1 MIASKLYIS
10 ESRRDDMLNYGTQK
24 NNIAPIWVPFF
35 TNNISSLRDLRW
47 ASGSYFSINISSLRE
62 YIRKSRR
69 DGMFIEPGIQSI
81 INKSL
86 RDDMFN
92 IIIIQPTQKKLN
104 YDTPKNNIAPMW
116 VPFFT
121 NNISSLRDL
130 RWASGYFFSIN
141 ISSLREYI
149 RKSRG
154 DGMFIDNG
162 CDMASQ
168 QSRRDEMF
176 ISQRNTTLTKSINNQ
191 TFIKYGQ
198 YIYTNLH
205 PFGIHR

>member
-1 MIASKLYIS
+1 M
-10 ESRRDDMLNYGTQK
+10 K
-24 NNIAPIWVPFF
+24 NENM
-35 TNNISSLRDLRW
+35 SSLRDLRW

-62 YIRKSRR
+62 YIRKS
-69 DGMFIEPGIQSI
+69 GT
-81 INKSL
+81 
-86 RDDMFN
+86 DDMFN

-149 RKSRG
+149 RKSRR
-154 DGMFIDNG
+154 DGMFIKTIQHINH
-162 CDMASQ
+162 
-168 QSRRDEMF
+168 
-176 ISQRNTTLTKSINNQ
+176 LTNSPINHS
-191 TFIKYGQ
+191 
-198 YIYTNLH
+198 TNSPLNH
-205 PFGIHR
+205 IPFHQPTPLTYARIL